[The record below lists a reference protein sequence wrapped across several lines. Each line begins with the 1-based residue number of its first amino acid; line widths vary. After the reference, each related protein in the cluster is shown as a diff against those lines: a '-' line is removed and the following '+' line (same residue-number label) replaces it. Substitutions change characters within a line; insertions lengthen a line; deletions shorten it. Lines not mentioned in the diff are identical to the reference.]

1 MYKKT
6 ENKELKSF
14 LEASSPYLLYT
25 IAKNILFYA
34 DFFVKLGRIF
44 TIIYLCKI
52 KLRNK

>member
-25 IAKNILFYA
+25 ITKNILFYA
-34 DFFVKLGRIF
+34 DFLSNLEE
-44 TIIYLCKI
+44 YL
-52 KLRNK
+52 L